1 LMPRGEEG
9 PGWSEYVMPALRPTR
24 VMAERELGFIVERA
38 VSNFL
43 REHAPIYRRKDIT
56 GILIDEEPLGGGLV
70 NYRAKVAYTEV
81 VEDQI

>member
-1 LMPRGEEG
+1 MPRGEEG

-38 VSNFL
+38 VANFL

>member
-38 VSNFL
+38 VANFL
-43 REHAPIYRRKDIT
+43 REHSPIYRRKDIT

>member
-1 LMPRGEEG
+1 MPRGEEG

-38 VSNFL
+38 VANFL
-43 REHAPIYRRKDIT
+43 REHSPIYRRKDIT